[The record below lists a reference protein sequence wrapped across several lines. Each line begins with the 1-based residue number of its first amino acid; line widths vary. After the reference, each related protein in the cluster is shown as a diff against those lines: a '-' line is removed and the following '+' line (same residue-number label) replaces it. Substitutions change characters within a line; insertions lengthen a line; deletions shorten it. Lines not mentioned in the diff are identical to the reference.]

1 MVMSIRFTRNCHKE
15 IGKMMKTIRLIS
27 LILGLLL
34 FYSCQK
40 NPVIHAIHVDV
51 TENHQD
57 TIVLTNYTDFDWD
70 RALLFNK
77 YVSFVCTHE
86 KDSIEKKYN
95 INMDEVVS
103 SVSSWFSHNY
113 KAPIIFLKGDKIV
126 HVEINREDP
135 FMDDEE
141 IGRRESIMLDEP
153 VPETVVEIKKDD
165 CILKVG
171 IVGDYQIHHTI
182 MIHVVSNGHVP

>member
-1 MVMSIRFTRNCHKE
+1 MKYIKSI
-15 IGKMMKTIRLIS
+15 
-27 LILGLLL
+27 ILCFII
-34 FYSCQK
+34 FYLT
-40 NPVIHAIHVDV
+40 PVIHKMHVDIL
-51 TENHQD
+51 ENQLD
-57 TIVLTNYTDFDWD
+57 TIKLSDYTDFDWD

-153 VPETVVEIKKDD
+153 VPETVVEIKKDN

-171 IVGDYQIHHTI
+171 IVGNYQIHHTI
-182 MIHVVSNGHVP
+182 MIHVVSNSR

>member
-1 MVMSIRFTRNCHKE
+1 
-15 IGKMMKTIRLIS
+15 MMKTIRLIS
-27 LILGLLL
+27 FILGLLL

-51 TENHQD
+51 IENHQD

-171 IVGDYQIHHTI
+171 IVGNNQIHHTI
-182 MIHVVSNGHVP
+182 MIHVVSNEHVP